1 MKSKSKKLVSFLLR
15 LGCCAAA
22 TTAFV
27 GCDKD
32 KAETPDDA
40 FRQAYAL
47 YTAYAES
54 NGDTPATYEEWL
66 KAIKGEKGDKGE
78 KGEKGD
84 KGDKGDTG
92 ATGAQGAQGEKGQ
105 QGEKGDTGA
114 AGKDGK
120 DGQNGQ
126 QGEKGDK
133 GDTGVGI
140 AKIEIEYVYENG
152 EQYAIYKIYYT
163 NRTEPQIVKVAL
175 PRKVTHIY
183 AKDTCVAL
191 SDPSPEIKF
200 GVGYESGKDGEIL
213 VTEDMYVVDKVN
225 GYVKPNFNQIGT
237 YSVLVSYQGCTA
249 PANVYVISDGEYI
262 ANAQTN
268 LTEMLNEL
276 KAFMQAEAP
285 ETVAEGT
292 ENYKM
297 FAALQQKLDSCGSV
311 TEMKEIAKEIFAFE
325 AKLYADYAETLL
337 NEAFA
342 LLSEESRTKYEAEYK
357 QKIAAMKLG
366 GDFNTV
372 ASSGEEIDEYL
383 TAIYIKDGGSIEN
396 LKAEVWGDLGA
407 KYNAASFKYVEVKSF
422 ERSVENLWNNLNG
435 CETLCMILNWKVQKK
450 DVAEQLE
457 KIIAQQQESG
467 VKVDLET
474 YRGNAINSITAAAAN
489 FASGLTEEQQ
499 TKLGKAI
506 TKIGEAADEA
516 ALDAAIAEYY
526 ALQKSMIGTDYLPS
540 QGGSENPDPENPD
553 EDLERYK
560 NDSLNK
566 MNEQWT
572 ELEQQGADVKK
583 YADMFK
589 ELCNA
594 VQNAGNAGEVSDYM
608 EKFQNL
614 CSEVAK
620 GIGGGSGEQGGEET
634 PEASLTAEEWN
645 AAMALD
651 FDYSLSFVESGSSG
665 ESVTGEYTFCGNL
678 AKEVIGENE
687 NYLERDGEN
696 YYLYAKQ
703 EEKWVKSSTTKE
715 SFGLVAPF
723 KISDWLSD
731 KMGEFQYNGSNTFY
745 CDCLKFEIIV
755 SAEGD
760 SQLVIM
766 KNITVIFTEDKKVS
780 SVSCEMSA
788 GSESKEV
795 VRLMMSFDYSK
806 KTIELPQVEE

>member
-1 MKSKSKKLVSFLLR
+1 MKSKTKKLVSFLLS

-22 TTAFV
+22 GTALA
-27 GCDKD
+27 GCDNTE
-32 KAETPDDA
+32 AQTPDDA
-40 FRQAYAL
+40 FHQAYSL
-47 YTAYAES
+47 YTAYAEA
-54 NGDTPATYEEWL
+54 NGETPATYEEWL
-66 KAIKGEKGDKGE
+66 AAIKGEKGE
-78 KGEKGD
+78 

-92 ATGAQGAQGEKGQ
+92 ATGAQGEK
-105 QGEKGDTGA
+105 
-114 AGKDGK
+114 
-120 DGQNGQ
+120 
-126 QGEKGDK
+126 GEKGDK
-133 GDTGVGI
+133 GDTGATGAQGEKGEKGDKGDTGATGAQGEKGEKGDKGDTGATGAQGEKGDKGEDGQDGAGI
-140 AKIEIEYVYENG
+140 VNIEIEYVYEKG
-152 EQYAIYKIYYT
+152 IQYAIYKIYYT

-200 GVGYESGKDGEIL
+200 GVGYESGADGEIL

-249 PANVYVISDGEYI
+249 PANVYVISDEEYI

-297 FAALQQKLDSCGSV
+297 FANLQQKLDSCGSV
-311 TEMKEIAKEIFAFE
+311 TEMKEVAKEIFAFE
-325 AKLYADYAETLL
+325 AKLYADYTETLL

-342 LLSEESRTKYEAEYK
+342 LLSEESRTKYETEYK

-383 TAIYIKDGGSIEN
+383 TDIYEKDGGSIEN
-396 LKAEVWGDLGA
+396 LKAEEWGDLGT
-407 KYNAASFKYVEVKSF
+407 KYNVASFKYAEVKSF
-422 ERSVENLWNNLNG
+422 ECSVENIWNNLNG

-467 VKVDLET
+467 VEVDLET

-489 FASGLTEEQQ
+489 FAPNLTEEQQ
-499 TKLGKAI
+499 TKLGNAI

-540 QGGSENPDPENPD
+540 QGGSENPDNPENPD

-560 NDSLNK
+560 NDCLNK
-566 MNEQWT
+566 MNGQWA
-572 ELEQQGADVKK
+572 ELEQQGADVNK

-594 VQNAGNAGEVSDYM
+594 VQNAGSTEEVSNYM

-614 CSEVAK
+614 CSEIAN
-620 GIGGGSGEQGGEET
+620 GIGGDSGET
-634 PEASLTAEEWN
+634 EA
-645 AAMALD
+645 
-651 FDYSLSFVESGSSG
+651 
-665 ESVTGEYTFCGNL
+665 
-678 AKEVIGENE
+678 
-687 NYLERDGEN
+687 
-696 YYLYAKQ
+696 
-703 EEKWVKSSTTKE
+703 
-715 SFGLVAPF
+715 
-723 KISDWLSD
+723 
-731 KMGEFQYNGSNTFY
+731 
-745 CDCLKFEIIV
+745 
-755 SAEGD
+755 
-760 SQLVIM
+760 
-766 KNITVIFTEDKKVS
+766 
-780 SVSCEMSA
+780 
-788 GSESKEV
+788 
-795 VRLMMSFDYSK
+795 
-806 KTIELPQVEE
+806 